1 MFLGA
6 LKITTVFVFGF
17 FAVVTIPSYIQA
29 EAPVWQ
35 TAGCKH
41 LNVTPPLFG
50 IVMICTWLTL
60 VSVVVASVIPLLAV
74 WYMTSPMVM
83 WMHIPVP
90 KNCLSD
96 ARQLDRFIRH
106 KASNVELAI
115 TTMGPLGKA
124 RITKLPLK
132 DLRPDKRR
140 LGLVNY
146 VRDAT
151 RENAKRPWYQFRA
164 VSQFKIEDGLLYNK
178 KTKEPWMWYKIQD
191 ALKTQSG
198 EPADLRTKV
207 QRSHSDQKSTNKGT
221 PTPLGATRRGR

>member
-1 MFLGA
+1 MRATKSRFFGALALAGEDGLVIAQTKPPDNIKSRIAPRLIVYHAGTPRIMFLGA

-17 FAVVTIPSYIQA
+17 FAVVTIPTYIQA
-29 EAPVWQ
+29 EAPIWQ
-35 TAGCKH
+35 TAG
-41 LNVTPPLFG
+41 L
-50 IVMICTWLTL
+50 
-60 VSVVVASVIPLLAV
+60 VVASAIPLLAV

-90 KNCLSD
+90 KICLSD
-96 ARQLDRFIRH
+96 TRQLDRFIRNN
-106 KASNVELAI
+106 ASNAELAI

-178 KTKEPWMWYKIQD
+178 QTKQPWIWYKIQD
-191 ALKTQSG
+191 ALRPQS
-198 EPADLRTKV
+198 KV
-207 QRSHSDQKSTNKGT
+207 YK
-221 PTPLGATRRGR
+221 